1 MLEIYINKKD
11 IECIDCYNC
20 VYSVSKTQIPFVTN
34 TLTNENTIDKNMVV
48 VGGMSGVG
56 AKGSLAYGMLA
67 ADLLL
72 GIQESSKI
80 YQKAKKELGSPE
92 LRLRTKKIKSKRLF

>member
-1 MLEIYINKKD
+1 MLEIYIDKKD
-11 IECIDCYNC
+11 IECIDTYNC

-34 TLTNENTIDKNMVV
+34 ILSKSNTIDKDMVV

-56 AKGSLAYGMLA
+56 AKGSLAYGMLT

-72 GIQESSKI
+72 GVQESSRI
-80 YQKAKKELGSPE
+80 YQKVKKELGSPE
-92 LRLRTKKIKSKRLF
+92 LRLQTKKIKSKRLF